1 MPIHASNS
9 TNKLV
14 AHDNMQV
21 APEGLVAAAAAAE
34 SEAAAASL
42 GAVGGNGSVA
52 AAPWLEP
59 VFKLVRDL
67 LQENEPT
74 SVRTQTTRSNTWPQG
89 SRLHAPNPTT
99 YVYLLP

>member
-1 MPIHASNS
+1 
-9 TNKLV
+9 
-14 AHDNMQV
+14 MQV

-74 SVRTQTTRSNTWPQG
+74 SVRTQTTLQHMATG
-89 SRLHAPNPTT
+89 LTPTT